1 MKLNILHVA
10 DLHCNI
16 DDDLYL
22 KNIGM
27 ALCKDVEEQAT
38 TGIKSDIICI
48 TGDLI
53 IIGEHV
59 VLEAATKIGA
69 GARPLSS

>member
-1 MKLNILHVA
+1 
-10 DLHCNI
+10 
-16 DDDLYL
+16 L

-69 GARPLSS
+69 GARPSSS